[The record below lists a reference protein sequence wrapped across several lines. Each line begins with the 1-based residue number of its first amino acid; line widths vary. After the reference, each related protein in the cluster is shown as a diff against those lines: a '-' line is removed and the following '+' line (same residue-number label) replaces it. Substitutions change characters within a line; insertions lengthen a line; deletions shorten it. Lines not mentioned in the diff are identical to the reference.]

1 MTRASWLTTS
11 ASRSTSATTP
21 TIRESR
27 TKSHSASTTEPRKFP
42 LHRSCPIHTR
52 PTRQNCFVAS
62 RGQFELENCSE
73 RVQTS
78 RFPSTTQSS
87 IVENPIHTA
96 DATRRNA
103 TKQFCRVGSYR
114 RSLYEYLRPYTPCC
128 KMTLFPRP
136 DIRLF
141 RLLGQ
146 KAPEI
151 YQPSNS
157 EKPIFS

>member
-62 RGQFELENCSE
+62 RGQFELENALNVFRLHVYRRRHSL
-73 RVQTS
+73 
-78 RFPSTTQSS
+78 QSS
-87 IVENPIHTA
+87 RIQFTPPTRR
-96 DATRRNA
+96 DATRRSSFVESGR
-103 TKQFCRVGSYR
+103 TVGHYTSIYA
-114 RSLYEYLRPYTPCC
+114 PTPCC

-136 DIRLF
+136 YIRLF